1 MVDLTTYNPPRVWWD
16 GVALHV
22 RQDVSKQEFEGVLAQ
37 MLKAYEVLHPANA
50 KSENGV
56 ITPQREPRKL
66 ILACASA
73 GVVNEGSNLVMPETP
88 LELRDIVPTA
98 DQPKKYVLHAQ
109 PAHIPR

>member
-37 MLKAYEVLHPANA
+37 MLKAYEALHPASLA
-50 KSENGV
+50 
-56 ITPQREPRKL
+56 PREPRKL

-73 GVVNEGSNLVMPETP
+73 GVVNEGSNLVAPETP

-98 DQPKKYVLHAQ
+98 DQPKKYVLHAA
-109 PAHIPR
+109 PAGNISK